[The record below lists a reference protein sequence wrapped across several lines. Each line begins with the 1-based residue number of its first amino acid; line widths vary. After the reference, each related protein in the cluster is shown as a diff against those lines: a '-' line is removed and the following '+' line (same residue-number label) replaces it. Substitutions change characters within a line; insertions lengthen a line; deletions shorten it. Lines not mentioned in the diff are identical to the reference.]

1 MIISQKSRINNAPSL
16 RHYDTNGYL
25 TVEKSPIL
33 NTEPLEYMGFELLG
47 NRQPREI
54 AGKMVEPDKVYTVRI
69 PQEELEKAAPSFC
82 LLPLV
87 DGHKW
92 LSGDARNN
100 ADADPKEYQEG
111 TTGEKAEVVDG
122 KLYVPLKFTGKEIL
136 RHLSNGVE
144 ELSASY
150 EHNLLP
156 DETGK
161 ADFVAVDIIGN
172 HVALVENG
180 RCGSDV
186 RVYNSKGGLMTK
198 TSNEVALLVNGKK
211 IDLEQFFAQEQQED
225 AHANTGAIT
234 DNENGEID
242 KRAVIDQIG
251 GLLKDKGLSDE
262 DIRTVIG
269 MAEKLSYDKSEAGST
284 DNGCPWKSKN
294 EDGDDKP
301 APEAD
306 KEDGEDVGEKI
317 KAANAAVLKTIA
329 ENQKAARQ
337 AYDDVR
343 GLTGDFNGL
352 GMSAAEIY
360 AHALTERGIR
370 AENRSV
376 EEMKAVVETLKSV
389 RVDNS
394 FKPSIVSDSEAVERE
409 V

>member
-1 MIISQKSRINNAPSL
+1 MKPNATTKFESL
-16 RHYDTNGYL
+16 DDYAKKLEHDTAHILECAEVYDNCGL
-25 TVEKSPIL
+25 ARKK
-33 NTEPLEYMGFELLG
+33 LLG
-47 NRQPREI
+47 NELTAELFDSLNSI
-54 AGKMVEPDKVYTVRI
+54 DEGETHGGLDSLLGRI
-69 PQEELEKAAPSFC
+69 VIPSQ
-82 LLPLV
+82 
-87 DGHKW
+87 
-92 LSGDARNN
+92 
-100 ADADPKEYQEG
+100 DPSENR
-111 TTGEKAEVVDG
+111 A
-122 KLYVPLKFTGKEIL
+122 LKTEIL
-136 RHLSNGVE
+136 GLIEKNSDASVAEMTSALECYCEDLIRAVTDYDAYVE
-144 ELSASY
+144 ENSALR
-150 EHNLLP
+150 E
-156 DETGK
+156 K
-161 ADFVAVDIIGN
+161 IISG
-172 HVALVENG
+172 
-180 RCGSDV
+180 
-186 RVYNSKGGLMTK
+186 
-198 TSNEVALLVNGKK
+198 
-211 IDLEQFFAQEQQED
+211 I
-225 AHANTGAIT
+225 
-234 DNENGEID
+234 
-242 KRAVIDQIG
+242 
-251 GLLKDKGLSDE
+251 KGLSDE

>member
-47 NRQPREI
+47 DRQPREI

-92 LSGDARNN
+92 LSGDAKNN

-111 TTGEKAEVVDG
+111 TTGEKAEVIDG

-269 MAEKLSYDKSEAGST
+269 MAEKLSYDKSEAGT
-284 DNGCPWKSKN
+284 ADNGCPWKSKN

-301 APEAD
+301 APKAD